1 MGKTY
6 RTVKIEEENYNRLVG
21 VKGFFEQKFGQMFSL
36 NDVIETLLDLYDRE
50 GYKYFATPASELG
63 LVFLRR
69 KSSSTQRG
77 QSPRQ

>member
-6 RTVKIEEENYNRLVG
+6 KLVKVEKENYERLVG
-21 VKGFFEQKFGQMFSL
+21 IKGFFEQKFGEVFSL

-69 KSSSTQRG
+69 KSSSTRLG
-77 QSPRQ
+77 RSPRQ